1 MQQGQSEHADFHY
14 DTPQDSAG
22 MAARVAVFAD
32 RASERAQIADDL
44 VGAGFRALDGGA
56 VSVLLDGPITLLGDV
71 VMIDCPNLDGTTLA
85 ALARLDMRAARSG
98 AQLIVS
104 TSMEALDDV
113 FGALDQS
120 EPQILVQ
127 PSRAERI
134 VAVGRVMA
142 GVSNARVREMTEED
156 RLALLRLSQQVE
168 SIAQQLDRISASEG
182 SENGRLSDF
191 KQEWK
196 GPEQQAAPILR
207 SAIGKTAHSPL
218 PDPRHVRQIIAAR
231 QARARFFDAE
241 MFADPAWDMLL
252 DRTAAHGEHAR
263 VSVTS
268 LCIAAGV
275 PATTALRWLKQ
286 MVDTGV
292 FERVADP
299 EDKRR
304 AFIVLSERSLVA
316 MARYFAEVEAPLAKA
331 A

>member
-14 DTPQDSAG
+14 DMPQDSAG
-22 MAARVAVFAD
+22 MPARVAVFAD

-71 VMIDCPNLDGTTLA
+71 VMIDCPSVDGTTLA
-85 ALARLDMRAARSG
+85 ALARLDTRAARSG

-104 TSMEALDDV
+104 TSMEALDAV
-113 FGALDQS
+113 FGSLDQS
-120 EPQILVQ
+120 DPQILVQ

-142 GVSNARVREMTEED
+142 EVSNARVREMTEDD

-168 SIAQQLDRISASEG
+168 SIAQQLDRISASEEPG
-182 SENGRLSDF
+182 SERLSDF
-191 KQEWK
+191 KRDWN
-196 GPEQQAAPILR
+196 GPEQQAAPILG
-207 SAIGKTAHSPL
+207 STIGRKAHPPL
-218 PDPRHVRQIIAAR
+218 PDPRYVRQIIAAR
-231 QARARFFDAE
+231 QARASFFDAE
-241 MFADPAWDMLL
+241 LFADPAWDMLL
-252 DRTAAHGEHAR
+252 DLTAAHGEHAR

-292 FERVADP
+292 FDRIADAT
-299 EDKRR
+299 DKRR
-304 AFIVLSERSLVA
+304 AFIALSERSLVA
-316 MARYFAEVEAPLAKA
+316 MARYFAEVDAPHAKA